1 MINPCGYKG
10 MPVTR
15 LADRIPEADPASVK
29 AAFTE
34 ALTRVLTEGEET
46 DLEHSSGLGLWLVY
60 WFVEQSDGRLS
71 FAENDPRG
79 TVARIDLQS
88 ATEPEP

>member
-34 ALTRVLTEGEET
+34 ALTRVLTEGEEPPY
-46 DLEHSSGLGLWLVY
+46 V
-60 WFVEQSDGRLS
+60 
-71 FAENDPRG
+71 
-79 TVARIDLQS
+79 
-88 ATEPEP
+88 